1 MQLLKNINMNKTTKF
16 ELNSL
21 KNKSIIPKKRKLMY
35 FIFFVDVTFDLT
47 WPNSLCASS
56 ACYDSIILAPSLNSQ
71 KSRLKKLF

>member
-47 WPNSLCASS
+47 WPKYECD
-56 ACYDSIILAPSLNSQ
+56 C
-71 KSRLKKLF
+71 

>member
-47 WPNSLCASS
+47 WPSEQSKLSLCKYVQR
-56 ACYDSIILAPSLNSQ
+56 C
-71 KSRLKKLF
+71 